1 MIDGKKMKFANN
13 IHIRVFC
20 RKDEDEVKILDGLK
34 KIINF
39 SDDVLKDEKLEIK
52 KTEAKG
58 FDEKIKI
65 FEFKVE
71 KSRHINHLLKNLNE
85 QLTTAD
91 KERLCEQENRLD
103 ENLDFYIRLSKPLIL
118 ENLFELT
125 ETGDCYHIKI
135 NIAAFPKNKE
145 TAKDKIKETFK

>member
-1 MIDGKKMKFANN
+1 MKFANN

-34 KIINF
+34 KIIRFN
-39 SDDVLKDEKLEIK
+39 DDELKDEKLEIK

-65 FEFKVE
+65 FEFQVE
-71 KSRHINHLLKNLNE
+71 KNRHINHLLKNLNE
-85 QLTTAD
+85 QLTNVD

-145 TAKDKIKETFK
+145 IAKEKIKEIFK